1 MVERRRDDL
10 EFVQAQMTRQ
20 ASTLVSNHLLVLV
33 HKVLNKLSTKSGRS
47 TLPSVLGYT
56 QDQLAEATKKLAEQE
71 PYVQLMRALIRPW
84 EPGSTYNYGDIV
96 QLNGM
101 TYQAEANDVRLIAPD
116 KVDNTAVGVVWRPL
130 VRIAPAKTLPDP
142 EEPPVVMPS
151 PDMPIDGSIR

>member
-10 EFVQAQMTRQ
+10 
-20 ASTLVSNHLLVLV
+20 ASFSTNDTSSFNFGQQPFIGTGPQGAEQTLYQEWSEYA
-33 HKVLNKLSTKSGRS
+33 R
-47 TLPSVLGYT
+47 SVLGYT

-116 KVDNTAVGVVWRPL
+116 CATTDGTVLWQPL
-130 VRIAPAKTLPDP
+130 VRIAPAKTLPDQK
-142 EEPPVVMPS
+142 S
-151 PDMPIDGSIR
+151 PRW